1 MNVILENVAA
11 LAWLALVV
19 VVAVRLRRWDRL
31 FSALWEELKAEHEAR
46 KLRPRNCLYCMNSM
60 LVDADGTEALACL
73 SCKGYEGI
81 LRRAETL
88 CENYEEMT

>member
-1 MNVILENVAA
+1 MSVILENVAA

-31 FSALWEELKAEHEAR
+31 FSALWEELKAEHEAK

-60 LVDADGTEALACL
+60 LVDADGTEALVCL
-73 SCKGYEGI
+73 SCKGYEGKVVHADHP
-81 LRRAETL
+81 RD
-88 CENYEEMT
+88 NYEEI

>member
-11 LAWLALVV
+11 LAWLALAV
-19 VVAVRLRRWDRL
+19 VVAVRLRRWDREFL
-31 FSALWEELKAEHEAR
+31 ALWGELKAEHEAK

-60 LVDADGTEALACL
+60 LVDADGTEALVCL

-88 CENYEEMT
+88 CENYEEMK

>member
-1 MNVILENVAA
+1 MSVILENVAA
-11 LAWLALVV
+11 LAWLALAV

-31 FSALWEELKAEHEAR
+31 FSALWEELKAEYEAK

-60 LVDADGTEALACL
+60 LVDADGTEVLACL

-81 LRRAETL
+81 LRRAGTL

>member
-1 MNVILENVAA
+1 MSVILENVAA

-19 VVAVRLRRWDRL
+19 VVAIRLRRWDRL
-31 FSALWEELKAEHEAR
+31 FSALWEELKSEHEAR
-46 KLRPRNCLYCMNSM
+46 KKSPRNCLYCMNSM
-60 LVDADGTEALACL
+60 LVDADGTEVLACL

-81 LRRAETL
+81 LRRAGTL

>member
-11 LAWLALVV
+11 LAWLALAV
-19 VVAVRLRRWDRL
+19 VVAVRLRRWDRE
-31 FSALWEELKAEHEAR
+31 FSKLWEDLKAEYEAK

-60 LVDADGTEALACL
+60 LVDADGTEALVCL

-88 CENYEEMT
+88 CENYEETP